1 MCISRM
7 GGSAGR
13 TDGGTNVLYGR
24 AVRTPLPDRRA
35 ERLFH
40 ENMTA
45 VADGR
50 ERKAELLADPSVS
63 VAKAYETEFE
73 RVAETFERRL
83 RRIAGDDYEAV
94 ARAYLRGE
102 REDREGALAA
112 YYIEGL
118 WRIQQRST
126 VSEMLFFP
134 LILRYP
140 DSFTVNLR
148 FAGEH
153 TTPESL
159 PFESP
164 QHADVDSDGPHTQQY
179 FDESSYEQERAAEYL
194 RETAGIIREQ
204 FPHPDDVPFSERK
217 HGGVVSAGGRYESVF
232 TEMLAP
238 VAPDPDRFSEPVSE
252 STLVPAGSE
261 AERTRRKYLPSA
273 KVLI

>member
-1 MCISRM
+1 M
-7 GGSAGR
+7 GGNPAR
-13 TDGGTNVLYGR
+13 PDGGTNVLYGN

-45 VADGR
+45 IAEGR

-63 VAKAYETEFE
+63 VATAYETEFE

-94 ARAYLRGE
+94 AQAYLRGE
-102 REDREGALAA
+102 REDRAGKLAA

-126 VSEMLFFP
+126 ISEMLFFP

-153 TTPESL
+153 TTTESV

-164 QHADVDSDGPHTQQY
+164 QHATTDSKGPHTQQY
-179 FDESSYEQERAAEYL
+179 FDESRYEQKRAAEYL
-194 RETAGIIREQ
+194 RETAEIISGQ
-204 FPHPDDVPFSERK
+204 FPHPDDVPFAERK
-217 HGGVVSAGGRYESVF
+217 YGGVVSAGGRHESMF
-232 TEMLAP
+232 TEMLSA
-238 VAPDPDRFSEPVSE
+238 VSPDPDRFSEPVTK
-252 STLVPAGSE
+252 STMVPAGEE
-261 AERTRRKYLPSA
+261 ANRTEERYLPSA
-273 KVLI
+273 KVII

>member
-1 MCISRM
+1 M
-7 GGSAGR
+7 GGSEARQGGR
-13 TDGGTNVLYGR
+13 TNVLYGN

-45 VADGR
+45 IAEGR
-50 ERKAELLADPSVS
+50 ERKAKLLADPSVS

-83 RRIAGDDYEAV
+83 HRIAGDDYEEA

-102 REDREGALAA
+102 RPDRIGALAA

-140 DSFTVNLR
+140 ESFTVNLR

-153 TTPESL
+153 TTTESV

-164 QHADVDSDGPHTQQY
+164 QHAPTDSEGPHTQQY
-179 FDESSYEQERAAEYL
+179 FDESRYEQEQAAAYL
-194 RETAGIIREQ
+194 RETAGIIRDQ
-204 FPHPDDVPFSERK
+204 FPHPDHVPFAERK
-217 HGGVVSAGGRYESVF
+217 YGGIVSAGGRHESMF
-232 TEMLAP
+232 TEMLTP
-238 VAPDPDRFSEPVSE
+238 VTPDPDRFSEPITE
-252 STLVPAGSE
+252 STLVPAGEE
-261 AERTRRKYLPSA
+261 ATRTEEKYLPSA
-273 KVLI
+273 KVII